1 MAAPIRIS
9 PFFTLFFN
17 LLRLLFL
24 PETVFI
30 EPKLSDMENKTIIQM
45 NLELLSSAGRN
56 ISFFIKNRMLTVD
69 FVKFATVI

>member
-1 MAAPIRIS
+1 
-9 PFFTLFFN
+9 
-17 LLRLLFL
+17 
-24 PETVFI
+24 
-30 EPKLSDMENKTIIQM
+30 MENKTIIQM